1 MFRNQQQFLRLG
13 GLFLFAL
20 ALNLAGTWI
29 LPLVDRDET
38 WYAEV
43 SREMN
48 ERGDHIV
55 PYFNNQLFL
64 TKPPLLYW
72 CQSAAYEIFGS
83 NEFAAR
89 VPAALASALTTLV
102 IFGFCARLYDRQIAW
117 RASLAFTLC
126 FEMAIF

>member
-20 ALNLAGTWI
+20 TLNLAGTWI

-48 ERGDHIV
+48 ERGDYIV
-55 PYFNNQLFL
+55 SYYNNQFWLE
-64 TKPPLLYW
+64 KPPLLYW
-72 CQSAAYEIFGS
+72 LQSTAYKIFGS
-83 NEFAAR
+83 NDFAAR
-89 VPAALASALTTLV
+89 FPGALVSALTTLV
-102 IFGFCARLYDRQIAW
+102 IFGFCARLYTRQ
-117 RASLAFTLC
+117 
-126 FEMAIF
+126 